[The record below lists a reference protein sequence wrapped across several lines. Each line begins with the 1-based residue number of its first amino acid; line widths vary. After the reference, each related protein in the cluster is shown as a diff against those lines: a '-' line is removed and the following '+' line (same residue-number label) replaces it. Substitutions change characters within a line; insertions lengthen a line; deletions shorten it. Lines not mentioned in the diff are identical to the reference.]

1 MVWNDESFLE
11 SPMLGF
17 RSTSR
22 TKRTGPLRAASL
34 RVAVALSF
42 VIACVTAAMAYTIL
56 SGGTSYS
63 QAEITQMFAN
73 SSNSYLSQNATLYG
87 QVSRFE
93 SGGTFNTGVS
103 NGMCCTGIMQ
113 FNSENVRKFGGVN
126 TPEQFAQLSGQQQV
140 DAYTRYFDRV
150 SQESG
155 AQRLMQMQRNG
166 ESLGGRPVDA
176 ATITGCVQFGNKN
189 CNAAINN
196 NCSNKA
202 NGSGGDGYVTVCGF
216 ADKVRQQP
224 GTSNPG
230 KNGDNQSAPGGCTTP
245 TDPKA
250 ATTPGNIGA
259 GDGSGNTTTPGGTTT
274 GGGGTDS
281 TRTGG
286 GTSGGTTTPGT
297 PETPSK
303 SVPCKSA
310 ESKATDKTSKT
321 CQPTMQM
328 INALQ
333 CSNFPASIQSFCQ
346 QYKPKLMTSE
356 ECTRAEKMAEKE
368 KKGERQTECENQT
381 FATPGTSAWS
391 YVLACSFTQK
401 NQGTF
406 GSATQASG
414 SGAGSSGSSGSGQPT
429 TGSGVASDP
438 QCVERLKKRI
448 PNLKV
453 LGAVE
458 THGNGMTC
466 GVKSGVSW
474 TEISGVPTGYLEGE
488 CGMAEKFAD
497 FVDAMKAK
505 GVTKMTNIGSFDK
518 NCRWIRNSK
527 GTIVGKVSRHAY
539 GQAIDINGFVSG
551 GQMMSTGKYWSDP
564 TIKAYMSGVRQVAC
578 GIFEGVL
585 GPIFYA
591 GKYTHF
597 HLQVGQRTR
606 CDPPP

>member
-1 MVWNDESFLE
+1 MA
-11 SPMLGF
+11 
-17 RSTSR
+17 R
-22 TKRTGPLRAASL
+22 TQRRPGAASPRRAPRYL
-34 RVAVALSF
+34 APIVAL
-42 VIACVTAAMAYTIL
+42 VLTCLGGVAWAYTIYQ
-56 SGGTSYS
+56 GGTRVSPD
-63 QAEITQMFAN
+63 QINQWAQN
-73 SSNSYLSQNATLYG
+73 SSVPSIRDNPGLVTALAGY
-87 QVSRFE
+87 E
-93 SGGTFNTGVS
+93 SAGTYNTGVF
-103 NGMCCTGIMQ
+103 NGSCCTGLFQ
-113 FNSENVRKFGGVN
+113 FSNGTAQAYGRQFGVSDRYGFA
-126 TPEQFAQLSGQQQV
+126 TLSGEQQFKAYEQFYSDGLKNTYTKQLLQKQANGETLGGKPIDQSTILACIQLGPENC
-140 DAYTRYFDRV
+140 R
-150 SQESG
+150 E
-155 AQRLMQMQRNG
+155 AQR
-166 ESLGGRPVDA
+166 
-176 ATITGCVQFGNKN
+176 
-189 CNAAINN
+189 N
-196 NCSNKA
+196 NCSSKENHH
-202 NGSGGDGYVTVCGF
+202 GGDGSVSICGF
-216 ADKVRQQP
+216 ADNLR
-224 GTSNPG
+224 N
-230 KNGDNQSAPGGCTTP
+230 KNGGNGGKTDPSGQGSGCTTP

-286 GTSGGTTTPGT
+286 GTSGGTTTSGT